1 MKKIVLLLVTCLFSF
16 GISIHNAG
24 AQAQNPTIALQE
36 KQQGA
41 EARLDAKQRE
51 TLARIDAQI
60 AKAKA
65 AGKPTTRLERKRAD
79 VLNRISAKKKRA

>member
-36 KQQGA
+36 K
-41 EARLDAKQRE
+41 
-51 TLARIDAQI
+51 
-60 AKAKA
+60 
-65 AGKPTTRLERKRAD
+65 
-79 VLNRISAKKKRA
+79 